1 MDNSIATLRFPEAA
15 LRDEASVIEQI
26 ASERD
31 LSRTT
36 RQALLWGA
44 AAAALFGVTLGTY
57 DQSWIQVLSSA
68 VKLPLLLF
76 GSAALCFPTFHAVQ
90 VLRAPKALSLA
101 QSLALQAT
109 ALSSTAMV
117 WAAFSLPLF
126 FLIGTTRHYKL
137 AQVLALAVGAA
148 GGFVGL
154 ARLRAGYR
162 RLCDPEHKRGSAR
175 ALLHD
180 SRGRRRAACLGAQAV
195 HRLSHA
201 RLRALSGSRRQHFQ
215 AHSRN
220 DGKLVREPLEQILL
234 VPSRS
239 PQRCLSL
246 AEGAAGSTLR
256 AGRRGREGR

>member
-57 DQSWIQVLSSA
+57 DPSWIQVLSSA
-68 VKLPLLLF
+68 VQLPLLLF

-175 ALLHD
+175 ALLLYFMIH
-180 SRGRRRAACLGAQAV
+180 AVVGAQLAWV
-195 HRLSHA
+195 
-201 RLRALSGSRRQHFQ
+201 LRPFIGSPTLDFELFRDL
-215 AHSRN
+215 
-220 DGKLVREPLEQILL
+220 DGNIFKHIL
-234 VPSRS
+234 
-239 PQRCLSL
+239 
-246 AEGAAGSTLR
+246 GMMGS
-256 AGRRGREGR
+256 